1 MRNAALILLAAIA
14 VFFAGFAAG
23 ISHSGT
29 AALKSEVKAAAVVQ
43 KTDAVHVAQ
52 AQAKS
57 TAIETK
63 VEHTAAAIDTNK
75 AAIKQRVTASV
86 KRQAAAIN
94 PVPTET
100 PHDET
105 ISAGLGCGFY
115 LDVGTVRLLNAS
127 RAGTALDSA
136 GSGDEARDA
145 APALCFTDFVDA
157 DQDLT
162 RLYLDLSE
170 RHDAL
175 VDSVEQFQSEQ
186 RSRLGIK
193 EPASND

>member
-14 VFFAGFAAG
+14 VFFAGFLAG
-23 ISHSGT
+23 VSHSGT

-43 KTDAVHVAQ
+43 KTDASSVAD

-57 TAIETK
+57 VAIDTK
-63 VEHTAAAIDTNK
+63 ADKITAAVDTNK
-75 AAIKQRVTASV
+75 AAIKKRVSASI
-86 KRQAAAIN
+86 KHQAATH

-100 PHDET
+100 IHDET
-105 ISAGLGCGFY
+105 IPAGPGCGFY

-127 RAGTALDSA
+127 RAGAALDSA

-145 APALCFTDFVDA
+145 APALCFTDFIDA

-170 RHDAL
+170 RHNAL

>member
-1 MRNAALILLAAIA
+1 MRNAAIYVLVAALIFL
-14 VFFAGFAAG
+14 AGFVGG
-23 ISHSGT
+23 IHQ
-29 AALKSEVKAAAVVQ
+29 ARVNALKDEVKAQAIVH

-57 TAIETK
+57 AAIETK
-63 VEHTAAAIDTNK
+63 VEHTAVAIDTNK

-86 KRQAAAIN
+86 KRQAAAVN
-94 PVPTET
+94 PIPTET
-100 PHDET
+100 PDHET
-105 ISAGLGCGFY
+105 LSAGPGCGFY

-136 GSGDEARDA
+136 GGGDEARDA